1 MAVVSVPNFWCF
13 DSKESERLN
22 SHLGR
27 EMIFKIAYGASDCM
41 QKLSQA
47 DFSESIDPIGAD
59 IKYAG
64 NPNLDFGVLK

>member
-1 MAVVSVPNFWCF
+1 
-13 DSKESERLN
+13 
-22 SHLGR
+22 
-27 EMIFKIAYGASDCM
+27 MIFKIAFGASDCM

-64 NPNLDFGVLK
+64 NPILIFGVLKLDAKVS